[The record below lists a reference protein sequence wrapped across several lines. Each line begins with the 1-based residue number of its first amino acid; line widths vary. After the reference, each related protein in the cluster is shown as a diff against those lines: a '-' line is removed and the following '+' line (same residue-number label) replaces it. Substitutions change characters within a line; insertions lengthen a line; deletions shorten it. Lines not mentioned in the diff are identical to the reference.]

1 MNILLLSPAADCDR
15 LARSKYV
22 MYAPMTLP
30 MLAALAPTDCHVSL
44 IDEKVE
50 DIDFRLRPDLV
61 GITAITP
68 SANRSYEIAQQ
79 FRDIGCTVVMGGPHP
94 TVLPDEALQYSD
106 AVVIGQAH
114 DSWPI
119 CIEDFKRG
127 ELKRKYVDNHSALKS
142 LPIPKRVLLK
152 SSRYITENAVQ
163 ATLGCPNRCEFCIV
177 PEVFGSRFT
186 VRAVEEIIEEIRL
199 LKGRNLFFLDV
210 NLIADESFS
219 KELFKRMI
227 PLKKRWAAQVTTR
240 FAEDH
245 ELLDLAAQSG
255 CRGVFLGVESLN
267 QASLI
272 ETKKRFN
279 NVRYYAEMQR
289 KLRDH
294 GIRTMMGIVY
304 GFDHDDVT
312 VFDKT
317 MRFMD
322 QIKADTVRYGILT
335 PFPGTPLFRRF
346 EKNKRIIDY
355 NWRHYDTSHVVF
367 APSMMTPDQLQQ
379 GFYQS
384 MNHTYSI
391 RSILKRIFG
400 TSAILPAAI
409 LVNYGFY
416 SETKR
421 LYRKYRDN
429 GGDGI
434 LRRSRGFLQNGLI

>member
-1 MNILLLSPAADCDR
+1 
-15 LARSKYV
+15 

-30 MLAALAPTDCHVSL
+30 MLAALAPTDCYVSI

-50 DIDFRLRPDLV
+50 DIDIGLRPDLV

-68 SANRSYEIAQQ
+68 SANRSYELAQQ
-79 FRDIGCTVVMGGPHP
+79 FRDRGCTVVMGGPHP
-94 TVLPDEALQYSD
+94 TVRPDEALKYAD
-106 AVVIGQAH
+106 AVVIGQAYK
-114 DSWPI
+114 SWPQ
-119 CIEDFKRG
+119 CIEDVKRG
-127 ELKRKYVDNHSALKS
+127 ELKRKYIDDHPAIKHI
-142 LPIPKRVLLK
+142 PIPKRELLK
-152 SSRYITENAVQ
+152 CSRYITANSVQ
-163 ATLGCPNRCEFCIV
+163 ATLGCPHRCEFCIV
-177 PEVFGSRFT
+177 PEVFGSSFMT
-186 VRAVEEIIEEIRL
+186 RAIEEIIEEIKR

-210 NLIADESFS
+210 NLIADKSFS
-219 KELFKRMI
+219 KELFKHMI
-227 PLKKRWAAQVTTR
+227 PLKKRWAAQVTVGFT
-240 FAEDH
+240 EDL

-267 QASLI
+267 QASLM
-272 ETKKRFN
+272 ETKKGFN

-304 GFDHDDVT
+304 GFDHDDPT
-312 VFDKT
+312 IFDKT

-346 EKNKRIIDY
+346 EDDNRIIDY
-355 NWRHYDTSHVVF
+355 NWRHYDTAHVVF
-367 APSMMTPDQLQQ
+367 APSKMTPDQLQQ
-379 GFYQS
+379 GFYRS

-400 TSAILPAAI
+400 TSSILPAAI

-421 LYRKYRDN
+421 LYRKYRDIRRN
-429 GGDGI
+429 GI
-434 LRRSRGFLQNGLI
+434 WNIKRLRGFLQNGLT

>member
-1 MNILLLSPAADCDR
+1 
-15 LARSKYV
+15 

-30 MLAALAPTDCHVSL
+30 MLAALAPTDCRVRI

-50 DIDFRLRPDLV
+50 NIDFGLRPDLV

-68 SANRSYEIAQQ
+68 SADRSYEIARQ
-79 FRDIGCTVVMGGPHP
+79 FRDRGCTVVLGGPHP
-94 TVLPDEALQYSD
+94 TVLPDEALKYAH
-106 AVVIGQAH
+106 AVVIGQAY
-114 DSWPI
+114 DSWPK

-127 ELKRKYVDNHSALKS
+127 ELKRKYVDDHAAIKS
-142 LPIPKRVLLK
+142 LPIPRRELLK
-152 SSRYITENAVQ
+152 GSRYITENALQ

-177 PEVFGSRFT
+177 PEVFGPRFT
-186 VRAVEEIIEEIRL
+186 ARAVEEIIEEIRL

-210 NLIADESFS
+210 NLIADISFA

-240 FAEDH
+240 FAEDSK
-245 ELLDLAAQSG
+245 LLDLAAQSG
-255 CRGVFLGVESLN
+255 CRGVFVGIESLN

-272 ETKKRFN
+272 ETKKSFN

-294 GIRTMMGIVY
+294 GIRTMMGVVY

-346 EKNKRIIDY
+346 KENSRIIDY

-367 APSMMTPDQLQQ
+367 APSRMTPDQLQQ
-379 GFYQS
+379 GFYRS

-400 TSAILPAAI
+400 TRVILPAAI

-421 LYRKYRDN
+421 LYQKHKDN
-429 GGDGI
+429 GKTGMLKI
-434 LRRSRGFLQNGLI
+434 RRLKGFLQNGLT